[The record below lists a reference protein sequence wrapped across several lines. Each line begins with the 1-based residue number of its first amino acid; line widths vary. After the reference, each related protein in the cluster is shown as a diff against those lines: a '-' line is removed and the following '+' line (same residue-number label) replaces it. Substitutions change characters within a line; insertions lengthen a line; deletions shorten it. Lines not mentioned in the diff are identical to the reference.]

1 MSRRLLKFLLLPMI
15 LGMTA
20 LPASADSITI
30 AAAADLKF
38 AMDHLTVAFRKA
50 HPEDTVRVIYG
61 SSGKFYTQIRQGAPF
76 DLFFSA
82 DIAYPQKLATAGL
95 TASTPQAYALGK
107 IVLWS
112 AEVDARKL
120 KLGDLAKPS
129 FDRIAV
135 ANPQHAPYG
144 ERAVQALHAAGVWN
158 AVKGKLVYG
167 ENIGQTAQFALTG
180 NARIGIIAL
189 SLALNPTF
197 ASKGGYATIPARLY
211 KPLIQGFVIT
221 RRAAHNPLARTFA
234 NFIDSA
240 QAQAI
245 LKQYGFAPMSAGAAQ

>member
-1 MSRRLLKFLLLPMI
+1 MSCRLFKFLLLPII
-15 LGMTA
+15 LALTT
-20 LPASADSITI
+20 LPASAGSITI

-38 AMDHLTVAFRKA
+38 AMDNITATFRKA
-50 HPEDTVRVIYG
+50 HPDDSVKVIYG

-82 DIAYPQKLATAGL
+82 DIGYPKKLARAGL
-95 TASTPQAYALGK
+95 TASTPRAYALGR

-112 AEVDARKL
+112 AEVDASKL
-120 KLGDLAKPS
+120 SLEDLVKPS

-144 ERAVQALHAAGVWN
+144 ERAVEALKSSGVWN
-158 AVKGKLVYG
+158 QVKGKLVYG
-167 ENIGQTAQFALTG
+167 ENIGQTAQFVRTG

-189 SLALNPTF
+189 SLALNPAF
-197 ASKGGYATIPARLY
+197 ASRGGYATIPTRLY

-221 RRAAHNPLARTFA
+221 RHAADNPLAKTFA
-234 NFIDSA
+234 KFIDSA
-240 QAQAI
+240 SAQAI
-245 LKQYGFAPMSAGAAQ
+245 FQHSGFARIPAGPAP

>member
-1 MSRRLLKFLLLPMI
+1 MFCRLIKFFLLPIVLA
-15 LGMTA
+15 LTT
-20 LPASADSITI
+20 LPASAGSITI

-38 AMDHLTVAFRKA
+38 AMDNITATFRKA
-50 HPEDTVRVIYG
+50 HPHDTVQVIYG

-82 DIAYPQKLATAGL
+82 DIGYPQKLARAGL
-95 TASTPQAYALGK
+95 TASTPQAYALGR

-112 AEVDARKL
+112 AEVDATKL
-120 KLGDLAKPS
+120 SLEDLVKPS

-144 ERAVQALHAAGVWN
+144 ERAVESLKSSGVWN
-158 AVKGKLVYG
+158 QVKGKLVYG
-167 ENIGQTAQFALTG
+167 ENIGQTAQFVRTG

-189 SLALNPTF
+189 SLALNPAF
-197 ASKGGYATIPARLY
+197 ASRGGYAMIPTRLY

-221 RRAAHNPLARTFA
+221 RHAADNPLAKTFA
-234 NFIDSA
+234 KFIDSA
-240 QAQAI
+240 PAQAI
-245 LKQYGFAPMSAGAAQ
+245 LKHYGFARIPARTAP